1 MRGVDRQTGRHL
13 WHGAARML
21 LPAGVR
27 HCVGMWYG
35 ELLIGRLPDRIYLER
50 ELIPAAALH
59 GGKVLFIGCRQYTK
73 HYPALFRL
81 HGAECWTIDID
92 PTVARWGAPKR
103 HVIGDIQDALDHWPP
118 STFDIIVLN
127 GVFGFGLNGAREQ
140 DAALQIARLLLKAD
154 GRLILGWNTDRC
166 SDPSGLPTLRRYF
179 RPSSLPTLT
188 RRQTFGKSTHVFDT
202 FSLGQFV
209 GANRAFSQHPSLG

>member
-1 MRGVDRQTGRHL
+1 
-13 WHGAARML
+13 
-21 LPAGVR
+21 
-27 HCVGMWYG
+27 MWYG

-81 HGAECWTIDID
+81 HGAECWAIDID
-92 PTVARWGAPKR
+92 PTVARWGTPKR

-179 RPSSLPTLT
+179 RPSCLPTLT

>member
-27 HCVGMWYG
+27 RCVGMWYG
-35 ELLIGRLPDRIYLER
+35 ELLIGRLPDRIYLEC

-127 GVFGFGLNGAREQ
+127 GVFGFGLN
-140 DAALQIARLLLKAD
+140 
-154 GRLILGWNTDRC
+154 
-166 SDPSGLPTLRRYF
+166 
-179 RPSSLPTLT
+179 
-188 RRQTFGKSTHVFDT
+188 
-202 FSLGQFV
+202 
-209 GANRAFSQHPSLG
+209 